1 MGIDVISFSILN
13 SVLYGILL
21 FLLASGLTLIFS
33 MMGVLNFAHASFFM
47 IGAYLGFELSK
58 HIGFFPALIL
68 APVLVGLLGAM
79 VERYGLRR
87 VHRFGHLGEL
97 LFNFGCAFVIE
108 EAVQMI
114 WGRSAQNFRVP
125 AALDFTAFEILGTG
139 YPAFRVF
146 MLLVSVAIFAGLW
159 VMLTKTRVG
168 LIVKASLT
176 HPEMVSMLGHNVP
189 MVFMVVFGVG
199 SALAG
204 IAGVIAGPVLVT
216 QPSMAAALGPILF
229 VVVVVGGLGSLA
241 GAFIASLIIGFIQTF
256 AVAIN
261 LSVADVFGLIGI
273 QRPPTFLGP
282 IFTDA
287 WGVTVAQLG
296 PVIPYLL
303 LVVVLIFR
311 PAGLVGKRA

>member
-1 MGIDVISFSILN
+1 MSLDVLTFSLLN
-13 SVLYGILL
+13 GVLYGMLL

-47 IGAYLGFELSK
+47 VGAYLGFAISR
-58 HIGFFPALIL
+58 HTGFFPALVL
-68 APVLVGLLGAM
+68 APLAVGILGALI
-79 VERYGLRR
+79 ERYGLRR

-97 LFNFGCAFVIE
+97 LFTFGLAFVLE
-108 EAVQMI
+108 EAIQMI
-114 WGRSAQNFRVP
+114 WGRSPQDFKVP
-125 AALDFTAFEILGTG
+125 ALLDFPAFTLFGAD

-146 MLLVSVAIFAGLW
+146 MLLVSAAVFAGLW
-159 VMLTKTRVG
+159 LLLTRTRIG
-168 LIVKASLT
+168 LIVKASLH

-189 MVFMVVFGVG
+189 MVFMGVFGVG

-204 IAGVIAGPVLVT
+204 LAGVIAGPVLVT

-229 VVVVVGGLGSLA
+229 VIIVVGGLGSLA
-241 GAFIASLIIGFIQTF
+241 GAFVASLIVGFIQTF

-273 QRPPTFLGP
+273 HQAPAVFH
-282 IFTDA
+282 DV
-287 WGVTVAQLG
+287 WNVSVAQIG

-303 LVVVLIFR
+303 LVLVLLVR
-311 PAGLVGKRA
+311 PTGLIGKRM